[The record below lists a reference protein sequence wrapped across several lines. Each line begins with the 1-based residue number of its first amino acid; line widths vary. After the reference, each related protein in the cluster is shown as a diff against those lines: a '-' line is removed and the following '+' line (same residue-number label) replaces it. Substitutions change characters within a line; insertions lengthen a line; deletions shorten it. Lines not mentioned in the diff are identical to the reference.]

1 MFLSRVVT
9 ELIVLS
15 ARTNV
20 SKVESVPL
28 KLPESRPIGILEPMP
43 DDALLTSLLSAVEAA
58 PDDVP
63 LRLHVAGLLADRG
76 RLPEALQHCTQALSH
91 DAANPAALAMLQ
103 RLTSAIA
110 TPEPPVFDWM
120 SAEEQVA
127 DIGAPDF
134 AHVEDPAPSPTIED
148 IERPTVTLADVGG
161 MEQVKERLELAFL
174 GPMRNPQLAKAFGKT
189 LSGGL
194 LLYGPP
200 GCGKTFLARAVAGE
214 LGARFHNIGI
224 SDVLDMY
231 VGASERNLSQIFDAA
246 RRNAPC
252 VLFLDEIDALGQKRS
267 HLAHST
273 SMRNVVNQL
282 LSEMDSLGGDNHGV
296 FVLGATNHPW
306 DVDSALRRPGR
317 FDRMLLVLPPD
328 APARAS
334 ILRYH
339 LRDRPVAQ
347 IDIDR
352 IVRATEH
359 FSGADLAHV
368 CTTAAERGLAAS
380 MRAGQLRPLTTAD
393 LEAAAREI
401 RPSTGP
407 WFSTARNVTAF
418 GNADGSY
425 DDLAAYLRKNK
436 KL

>member
-1 MFLSRVVT
+1 
-9 ELIVLS
+9 
-15 ARTNV
+15 
-20 SKVESVPL
+20 
-28 KLPESRPIGILEPMP
+28 MP
-43 DDALLTSLLSAVEAA
+43 DDPHAADALLTSLLSALDSA
-58 PDDVP
+58 PDDAP
-63 LRLHVAGLLADRG
+63 LRLHVAELMAERD
-76 RLPEALQHCTQALSH
+76 RLPEALQHCTRVLSH
-91 DAANPAALAMLQ
+91 DAANPAALALLQ
-103 RLTSAIA
+103 RLTAAIS

-127 DIGAPDF
+127 DIPEF
-134 AHVEDPAPSPTIED
+134 AHAEDPTPSPTVED

-189 LSGGL
+189 LAGGL

-200 GCGKTFLARAVAGE
+200 GCGKTFIARAVAGE
-214 LGARFHNIGI
+214 LGARFYNVGI
-224 SDVLDMY
+224 SDILDMY
-231 VGASERNLSQIFDAA
+231 VGASERNLAQVFDAA

-267 HLAHST
+267 HLTHSS

-282 LSEMDSLGGDNHGV
+282 LSEMDSLGGDNDGV

-328 APARAS
+328 APARAA

-339 LRDRPVAQ
+339 LRDRPVGR
-347 IDIDR
+347 IDVER
-352 IVRATEH
+352 IVRSTEH
-359 FSGADLAHV
+359 FSGADVAHV
-368 CTTAAERGLAAS
+368 CETAAERALAAS
-380 MRAGQLRPLTTAD
+380 MRAGQLVPLTTTD
-393 LEAAAREI
+393 LDAAVREV

-407 WFSTARNVTAF
+407 WFTTARNVAAF

-425 DDLAAYLRKNK
+425 DDLAAYLK
-436 KL
+436 KHKRL

>member
-1 MFLSRVVT
+1 MS
-9 ELIVLS
+9 
-15 ARTNV
+15 
-20 SKVESVPL
+20 
-28 KLPESRPIGILEPMP
+28 
-43 DDALLTSLLSAVEAA
+43 DDPLLTSLLSALGDA
-58 PDDVP
+58 PDDAP
-63 LRLHVAGLLADRG
+63 LRLHVAELLADRD
-76 RLPEALQHCTQALSH
+76 RLPEALQHCTRVLSH
-91 DAANPAALAMLQ
+91 DAANPAALALLQ
-103 RLTSAIA
+103 RLTAAIS

-127 DIGAPDF
+127 DIPEF
-134 AHVEDPAPSPTIED
+134 AHAEDPTPSPTVED

-161 MEQVKERLELAFL
+161 MEEVKERLELAFL
-174 GPMRNPQLAKAFGKT
+174 GPMRNPTLAKAFGKS
-189 LSGGL
+189 LAGGL

-200 GCGKTFLARAVAGE
+200 GCGKTFIARAVAGE
-214 LGARFHNIGI
+214 LGARFYNVGI

-231 VGASERNLSQIFDAA
+231 VGASERNLSQVFDAA

-267 HLAHST
+267 HLTHSS

-282 LSEMDSLGGDNHGV
+282 LSEMDSLGGDNDGV

-328 APARAS
+328 APARAA

-339 LRDRPVAQ
+339 LRDRPVAR
-347 IDIDR
+347 IDIER
-352 IVRATEH
+352 IVRSTEH
-359 FSGADLAHV
+359 FSGADVAHV
-368 CTTAAERGLAAS
+368 CETAAERALAAS
-380 MRAGQLRPLTTAD
+380 MRAGKLVPLTTAD
-393 LEAAAREI
+393 LDAAVREI

-407 WFSTARNVTAF
+407 WFTTARNVAAF

-425 DDLAAYLRKNK
+425 DDLAAYLK
-436 KL
+436 KHKQR